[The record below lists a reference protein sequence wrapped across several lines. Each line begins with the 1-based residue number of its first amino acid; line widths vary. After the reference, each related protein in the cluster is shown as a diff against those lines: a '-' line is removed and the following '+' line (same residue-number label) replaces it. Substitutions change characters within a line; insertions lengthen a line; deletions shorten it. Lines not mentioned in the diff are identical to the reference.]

1 MYVLYKNVF
10 FCDKSAVYNYNA
22 VVLKEKYTEKEYIGQ
37 VLPKAVLRCKILNKH
52 GIRKCVDKN
61 AHISVDPKVYAEKY
75 EFLADR
81 YAKAKDKL
89 DKTET
94 EIANRNSR
102 KNMIAAFLDEL
113 EKQEHLITDF
123 DTGLWNAVIE
133 SMTIYSKEHI
143 VFKFKGG
150 TEIKWSVV

>member
-1 MYVLYKNVF
+1 M
-10 FCDKSAVYNYNA
+10 D
-22 VVLKEKYTEKEYIGQ
+22 E
-37 VLPKAVLRCKILNKH
+37 
-52 GIRKCVDKN
+52 N
-61 AHISVDPKVYAEKY
+61 AHISVDPKIYAEKY
-75 EFLADR
+75 EQLADR
-81 YAKAKDKL
+81 YTKAKDKL
-89 DKTET
+89 DKTG
-94 EIANRNSR
+94 IANRKSK

-150 TEIKWSVV
+150 TEIKWSIV

>member
-1 MYVLYKNVF
+1 M
-10 FCDKSAVYNYNA
+10 
-22 VVLKEKYTEKEYIGQ
+22 
-37 VLPKAVLRCKILNKH
+37 
-52 GIRKCVDKN
+52 
-61 AHISVDPKVYAEKY
+61 AEQA
-75 EFLADR
+75 EELADGDISE
-81 YAKAKDKL
+81 DKL
-89 DKTET
+89 DKT

-113 EKQEHLITDF
+113 EKQECLITDF

-150 TEIKWSVV
+150 TEIKWSIV

>member
-1 MYVLYKNVF
+1 MGIK
-10 FCDKSAVYNYNA
+10 DA
-22 VVLKEKYTEKEYIGQ
+22 I
-37 VLPKAVLRCKILNKH
+37 VLRIKEICKQK
-52 GIRKCVDKN
+52 GIKYNTLATNSGVTP
-61 AHISVDPKVYAEKY
+61 STVY
-75 EFLADR
+75 
-81 YAKAKDKL
+81 KL

-94 EIANRNSR
+94 EIANRNLR

-150 TEIKWSVV
+150 TEIKWSIV

>member
-1 MYVLYKNVF
+1 M
-10 FCDKSAVYNYNA
+10 D
-22 VVLKEKYTEKEYIGQ
+22 E
-37 VLPKAVLRCKILNKH
+37 
-52 GIRKCVDKN
+52 N

-75 EFLADR
+75 EQLADR

-143 VFKFKGG
+143 FLSSKAEQKSSGRLYKQGPHRETKTVIFACTFNFCANGRKQSECIISIQKNQKTFSKPIDK
-150 TEIKWSVV
+150 TI

>member
-1 MYVLYKNVF
+1 MV
-10 FCDKSAVYNYNA
+10 
-22 VVLKEKYTEKEYIGQ
+22 TE
-37 VLPKAVLRCKILNKH
+37 L
-52 GIRKCVDKN
+52 IRKCVDEN

-75 EFLADR
+75 EQLADR

-133 SMTIYSKEHI
+133 TMTIYSKEHI

-150 TEIKWSVV
+150 TEIKWSIV

>member
-1 MYVLYKNVF
+1 MDRKNTP
-10 FCDKSAVYNYNA
+10 NR
-22 VVLKEKYTEKEYIGQ
+22 ERQITE
-37 VLPKAVLRCKILNKH
+37 L
-52 GIRKCVDKN
+52 IRKCVDEN
-61 AHISVDPKVYAEKY
+61 AHISVDTKVYAEKY
-75 EFLADR
+75 EQLADR

-89 DKTET
+89 DKMET

-150 TEIKWSVV
+150 TEIKWSIV